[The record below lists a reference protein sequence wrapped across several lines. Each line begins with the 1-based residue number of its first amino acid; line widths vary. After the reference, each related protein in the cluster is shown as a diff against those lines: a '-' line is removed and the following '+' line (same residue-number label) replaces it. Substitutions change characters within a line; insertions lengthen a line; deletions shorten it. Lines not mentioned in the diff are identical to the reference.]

1 MKNKTIFIADSG
13 LGDFIVATGWI
24 NYYCNKYDKK
34 AILLLGNPQR
44 EYFNLLTINYEF
56 ELITI
61 GDILNLDYQ
70 NIKEIFS
77 IRSQEQTLDFV
88 QNIAKDKGIKLLAN
102 FFNEKRL
109 SFFYRRLFA
118 LTHSSR
124 IHDFNINYPFSL
136 FRLIYDRRNFNY
148 SLPSK
153 SKIISKNKLKEKYN
167 LNCEK
172 YILIAGSGQDKTR
185 KLTNDQ
191 VNFFSENFNESIILI
206 GKNWSLNNLNKKIV
220 NLIDQ
225 TSLLEAISFIYHSKF
240 VIAID
245 SALAHIANS
254 FMHNNSLMIMGNA
267 PKHRWG
273 PLKTNSKSK
282 LFHTNYFGIA
292 CRCKNC
298 KGLTKNKS
306 CMQELIVSKK
316 CVSIIKSCN
325 W

>member
-1 MKNKTIFIADSG
+1 MRNKTIFIADSG

-24 NYYCNKYDKK
+24 NYYCKKYSKK
-34 AILLLGNPQR
+34 ALLLLGNAQR
-44 EYFNLLTINYEF
+44 EYFNLLKINYEF

-61 GDILNLDYQ
+61 ESFSYLDFQ
-70 NIKEIFS
+70 TIQEIFS
-77 IRSQEQTLDFV
+77 IRSQPQTLFYIKK
-88 QNIAKDKGIKLLAN
+88 IAKDKGIKLCKN
-102 FFNEKRL
+102 FFNEKNL

-118 LTHSSR
+118 FTHASK
-124 IHDFNINYPFSL
+124 IHDFHINFPFSL
-136 FRLIYDRRNFNY
+136 FRLINNKKNFNY
-148 SLPSK
+148 MLPCQN
-153 SKIISKNKLKEKYN
+153 KIISKNKLKNKYN
-167 LNCEK
+167 LDFDN

-185 KLTNDQ
+185 KLTKDQ
-191 VNFFSENFNESIILI
+191 INFFSENFNEYLVLV
-206 GKNWSLNNLNKKIV
+206 GKDWKLSNLNKNIV

-225 TSLLEAISFIYHSKF
+225 TDLLDAISLIYHSKF

-254 FMHNNSLMIMGNA
+254 FKHKNSMMIMGNA

-273 PLKTNSKSK
+273 PLKIHSKSK
-282 LFHTNYFGIA
+282 LFHTNNFGIA

-316 CVSIIKSCN
+316 CVSIIKSSN